1 MKGREY
7 DDLDRTIVLRV
18 LTGDGE
24 AFREIVDRYQ
34 RRVYGFGLRFFKNP
48 TEAEDFVQ
56 EVFLKAFR
64 KLSEYRGD
72 ARFYSWLMSI
82 AFHQAVDIK
91 RVMRKAEVSLPEDI
105 SGAKEDRQI
114 DVERRNSNWSSNPES
129 SLIRREAV
137 AALNAAVRNLPPA
150 AAACVDLFFY
160 HRLTYEEISGISGI
174 PVNTVKSHVFRSKTK
189 LRKALNGSAAE
200 AYHEM

>member
-18 LTGDGE
+18 LSGDGE

-34 RRVYGFGLRFFKNP
+34 RRIYGFGLRFFRNP
-48 TEAEDFVQ
+48 AEAEDFVQ
-56 EVFLKAFR
+56 EVFLKVFR

-82 AFHQAVDIK
+82 AYHQAVDMQ
-91 RVMRKAEVSLPEDI
+91 RSMRKAEPSLSEEVS
-105 SGAKEDRQI
+105 SAKEERQRTAAEE
-114 DVERRNSNWSSNPES
+114 DSNYSLTPEAS
-129 SLIRREAV
+129 VIRQEV
-137 AALNAAVRNLPPA
+137 FAALDAAVRGLPPA
-150 AAACVDLFFY
+150 AAACIDLFY
-160 HRLTYEEISGISGI
+160 YQRLSYNEISKISGI
-174 PVNTVKSHVFRSKTK
+174 PVNTVKSHVFRSRNR
-189 LRKALNGSAAE
+189 LRKALSGSAAE